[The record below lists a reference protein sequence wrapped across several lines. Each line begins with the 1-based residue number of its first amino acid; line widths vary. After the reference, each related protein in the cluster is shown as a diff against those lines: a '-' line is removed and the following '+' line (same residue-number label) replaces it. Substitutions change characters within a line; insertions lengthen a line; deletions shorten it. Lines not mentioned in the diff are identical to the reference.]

1 MHLTAQKK
9 PSFQAYTAPETA
21 TDGKSVF
28 SGNYVH
34 LSDIGY
40 EQFLKEIGKPYS
52 IKRPG
57 T

>member
-21 TDGKSVF
+21 TDG
-28 SGNYVH
+28 
-34 LSDIGY
+34 IGY